1 MRARVI
7 PCLLL
12 SGNGLV
18 KTKKFRDAVYIGD
31 PVNTIRI
38 FSDKE
43 ADEIVI
49 LDIDASREGR
59 EPNYELVAEMAGEA
73 FMPVTYGGGVRELDQ
88 VRRLIRSGVEKIVI
102 NSAAVVSTEI
112 IRAAADIFGSQAIV
126 GGIDI
131 RRKLLG
137 GYSVMTNSATVDA
150 GIPLHTHI
158 ENLINAG
165 VGELF
170 INDIDRDGTMSGFDL
185 KLLGSISQAT
195 VPVVVCGGAGTNAH
209 LREAIYVGGASAVAA
224 GSMFVFHG
232 KHRAVLINYP
242 KALELR
248 EIFK

>member
-1 MRARVI
+1 
-7 PCLLL
+7 
-12 SGNGLV
+12 
-18 KTKKFRDAVYIGD
+18 
-31 PVNTIRI
+31 
-38 FSDKE
+38 
-43 ADEIVI
+43 
-49 LDIDASREGR
+49 
-59 EPNYELVAEMAGEA
+59 
-73 FMPVTYGGGVRELDQ
+73 
-88 VRRLIRSGVEKIVI
+88 
-102 NSAAVVSTEI
+102 
-112 IRAAADIFGSQAIV
+112 
-126 GGIDI
+126 
-131 RRKLLG
+131 
-137 GYSVMTNSATVDA
+137 MTNSATVDA